1 MKLGSRPTVFWAAF
15 SFFSLGNSGLHG
27 NYVAETQ
34 DASESGDDLLQSLA
48 ESIDSEEEEDC
59 FRVQLLQLSTNVS
72 RIQNDGIGQSGV
84 RPKSFFQASPVASL
98 PSRTRISSV
107 AVDLLS
113 SFSESS
119 SESTGPD
126 NRWKHWM
133 LALALL
139 PLLVG
144 PLACLILLPRSH
156 ESIGKKEEAGDE
168 SPQGLGYVF
177 SRIWQM
183 WLLHIAGTFFNSVAQ
198 PGMNYLYLDNFARFH
213 TDLPS
218 TSIHCETDMKVQY
231 CHAAVPEVMKLQ
243 VVLGLAAPIVHLI
256 CGPTLGALSDSYG
269 RKPILIVIRVCRLI
283 AMCANFAVSWFGLS
297 IWWSIIFAPF
307 GMIPIV
313 GVPFAWYIERIGH
326 APTLTVAIGII
337 EGSCILSGLAGT
349 ILGKLVSM
357 KMAFAICAAGYL
369 AMLPYAVSVL
379 PESLPFDRMVPLDVR
394 KLVPGVAVKV
404 IFQSTFALKVCIS
417 TAIANFQMC
426 GWEVVA
432 SRFFQEHLFWN
443 RDNTYVFMMSC
454 CIFQFLCLFFGT
466 ALLFK
471 TIGQKA
477 MLIIAFGCANLAS
490 IFAMLSKSV
499 LQGTIAGTFFM
510 GATALPTP
518 VVYSLMSMATPQGE
532 QGATQSSM
540 ELFVNVAQALGPLAF
555 ATMYE
560 ALDSPGASGWKM
572 DVYIVYTCLFSVP
585 ALALLLSSLKH
596 VGDKSGKD
604 SFTSTG
610 K

>member
-1 MKLGSRPTVFWAAF
+1 MYFWAAF
-15 SFFSLGNSGLHG
+15 SFVSLGSSGLHG
-27 NYVAETQ
+27 NCGGETQ

-48 ESIDSEEEEDC
+48 ASIDSEEEEDGL
-59 FRVQLLQLSTNVS
+59 RVQLLQLSTNMS
-72 RIQNDGIGQSGV
+72 RIQHDAFGQSGI
-84 RPKSFFQASPVASL
+84 RPSS
-98 PSRTRISSV
+98 PSRTRMSSV
-107 AVDLLS
+107 ALDLLS

-119 SESTGPD
+119 SERFESSGPD
-126 NRWKHWM
+126 SRWKHWM
-133 LALALL
+133 LALAVL
-139 PLLVG
+139 PQLVG

-156 ESIGKKEEAGDE
+156 EAIGKKEEAGDE
-168 SPQGLGYVF
+168 SPQSLGYVF
-177 SRIWQM
+177 SRIWQV
-183 WLLHIAGTFFNSVAQ
+183 WLMHIAGTFFNAVAQ

-218 TSIHCETDMKVQY
+218 TRIHCETDMKVQF
-231 CHAAVPEVMKLQ
+231 CHAAVPDVMKLQ

-256 CGPTLGALSDSYG
+256 CGPSLGALSDSYG
-269 RKPILIVIRVCRLI
+269 RKPVIIVIRVCRLI
-283 AMCANFAVSWFGLS
+283 AMCANYAVSWFGLS
-297 IWWSIIFAPF
+297 IWWSIILAPF

-337 EGSCILSGLAGT
+337 EGSCIIAGLAGT
-349 ILGKLVSM
+349 LLGKLVSM
-357 KMAFAICAAGYL
+357 KMAFAICAGGYL
-369 AMLPYAVSVL
+369 AMLPYAVFVL
-379 PESLPFDRMVPLDVR
+379 PESLPLDRRVPLDIR
-394 KLVPGVAVKV
+394 KLVPGAAVRV

-417 TAIANFQMC
+417 TAIANFQMV
-426 GWEVVA
+426 GWEVVS

-443 RDNTYVFMMSC
+443 RDNSYVFTMSC
-454 CIFQFLCLFFGT
+454 SIFQFACLFFGT

-471 TIGQKA
+471 TIGQKG
-477 MLIIAFGCANLAS
+477 MLMIAFGCANLAS
-490 IFAMLSKSV
+490 VFAMLSKSV

-560 ALDSPGASGWKM
+560 ALDSPGAASGWKM
-572 DVYIVYTCLFSVP
+572 DVYIVYSCLFSVP

-596 VGDKSGKD
+596 IEDKTGKA
-604 SFTSTG
+604 SSPSTG

>member
-1 MKLGSRPTVFWAAF
+1 MRLGSRPIVFWAALP
-15 SFFSLGNSGLHG
+15 FFSLGSGGLHG
-27 NYVAETQ
+27 NCATETQ
-34 DASESGDDLLQSLA
+34 DASESGDDLFQSLA
-48 ESIDSEEEEDC
+48 ASIDSEEEEDGL
-59 FRVQLLQLSTNVS
+59 RVQLLQLSTNVS
-72 RIQNDGIGQSGV
+72 RVQHDGFVQSGV
-84 RPKSFFQASPVASL
+84 R
-98 PSRTRISSV
+98 TRSSSV
-107 AVDLLS
+107 ALDLLS
-113 SFSESS
+113 SISDSS
-119 SESTGPD
+119 SESSGAD

-133 LALALL
+133 LALAVL
-139 PLLVG
+139 PQLVG

-156 ESIGKKEEAGDE
+156 EAIGKNEEAGDE
-168 SPQGLGYVF
+168 SPQSLGYVV

-183 WLLHIAGTFFNSVAQ
+183 WLMHVAGTFFNAVSG
-198 PGMNYLYLDNFARFH
+198 PSMNYLFMDNFARFH

-218 TSIHCETDMKVQY
+218 TSIHCETDMKVEF

-269 RKPILIVIRVCRLI
+269 RKPIIIVIRVCRLI
-283 AMCANFAVSWFGLS
+283 AMCANYVVSWFGLS
-297 IWWSIIFAPF
+297 IWWSIILAPF

-326 APTLTVAIGII
+326 APTLTVAIGVI
-337 EGSCILSGLAGT
+337 EGSCILAGLAGT

-369 AMLPYAVSVL
+369 AMLPYAIFVL
-379 PESLPFDRMVPLDVR
+379 PESLHFDRMVPLDFR
-394 KLVPGVAVKV
+394 KLVPGVAVRV
-404 IFQSTFALKVCIS
+404 IFRSTFALKVCIS
-417 TAIANFQMC
+417 AAIANFQMA
-426 GWEVVA
+426 GWEVVV

-454 CIFQFLCLFFGT
+454 SIFQFVCLFFGT
-466 ALLFK
+466 GLLFK
-471 TIGQKA
+471 TFGQKGLL
-477 MLIIAFGCANLAS
+477 MIAVGCANLAS
-490 IFAMLSKSV
+490 VFAMLSKSV

-510 GATALPTP
+510 GAMALPTP

-572 DVYIVYTCLFSVP
+572 DTYIVYTCLFSVP
-585 ALALLLSSLKH
+585 ALALLVSSLKH
-596 VGDKSGKD
+596 VEDK
-604 SFTSTG
+604 TG
-610 K
+610 KGNSSSIGK